1 MTREALL
8 ARFPSG
14 CRPPQEWASM
24 LNARLEEI
32 RPGETVKGSQGLL
45 VWKACDCEPKGR
57 PFLFGGY

>member
-1 MTREALL
+1 
-8 ARFPSG
+8 
-14 CRPPQEWASM
+14 M